1 MEVRGGRLGIQM
13 GEFIAITPPL
23 QFPILG
29 ADLTVEGGMG
39 GRGGRS
45 NENNRRKNTHA
56 SSDGRFKGTPCHPP
70 FVKMPK
76 KAERW
81 DT

>member
-1 MEVRGGRLGIQM
+1 M
-13 GEFIAITPPL
+13 GEFIASTPLL

-29 ADLTVEGGMG
+29 ADLTVEGGG
-39 GRGGRS
+39 GGG

-56 SSDGRFKGTPCHPP
+56 SSDGRFKGTPCHPA

-76 KAERW
+76 KAER
-81 DT
+81 

>member
-1 MEVRGGRLGIQM
+1 MHHSS
-13 GEFIAITPPL
+13 PPPSLL

-29 ADLTVEGGMG
+29 ADLTVEGGKG
-39 GRGGRS
+39 GGGDAMKII
-45 NENNRRKNTHA
+45 EEKNTHA

-76 KAERW
+76 KAER
-81 DT
+81 

>member
-1 MEVRGGRLGIQM
+1 M
-13 GEFIAITPPL
+13 GEFIASLLPSPPLL

-29 ADLTVEGGMG
+29 ADLTVEGGKG
-39 GRGGRS
+39 GRGC

-76 KAERW
+76 KAER
-81 DT
+81 